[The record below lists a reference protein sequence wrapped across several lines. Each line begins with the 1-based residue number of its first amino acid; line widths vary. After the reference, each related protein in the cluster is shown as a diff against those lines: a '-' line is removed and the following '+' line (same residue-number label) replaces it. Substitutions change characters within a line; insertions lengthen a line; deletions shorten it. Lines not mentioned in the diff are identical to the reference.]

1 MSFEPIENH
10 GVIGNMRSIA
20 LVAVN
25 GSIDFL
31 CYPNFDSP
39 TVFAALLDDEK
50 GGCFQI
56 QPQLKERRVRQ
67 LYLPDTNI
75 LLTRFLAEQG
85 VAELTDY
92 MPIGNDGEQPNE
104 IIRTLAVIR
113 GEVDFK
119 MRCQPRFNY
128 AMDGHTLNI
137 EDKCAIFSPASN
149 ACPPLALYST
159 VALRQESRDVISEFR
174 LRAGERATFVFGGVR
189 PQGQQPEMDLIEE
202 RFHETANFW
211 KGWIAKSKYRG
222 RWREMVNRS
231 ALMLKLLISREHGS
245 LIAAPTFSLPEEIGG
260 VRNWDYRFTWLRDAT
275 FTLYALIRL
284 GFVEEAEGFIDWLKG
299 RLGDDAQRGPLQV
312 MYGIDGRQ
320 KLDEQILDHLKGYEH
335 SKPVR
340 IGNAAYQQLQLDI
353 YGEMMDSVYLANKY
367 GDSISYAGWQ
377 EVQRVLE
384 WLGKNWQR
392 PDEGIWEV
400 RGGAREFLHSRLM
413 CWVAFDRAVRLAQ
426 KRSLSAPFEAWLQ
439 ARDAIREDIFTNF
452 WDPDLQSFVQ
462 SKGTNNLDAS
472 VLLMPLVRFISPVD
486 PMWRS
491 TMKAIE
497 ARLVEDTLVHR
508 YEAERTNVDG
518 IPGGEG
524 SFTPCSFWYI
534 ECLARA
540 GELEKAQ
547 LLFEKLLGY
556 ANHLGLY
563 SEEIGPSGQHL
574 GNFPQAFTHLAL
586 ISAATYLDRVL
597 SGKDNSVWR

>member
-1 MSFEPIENH
+1 MSFEPIENY
-10 GVIGNMRSIA
+10 GAIGNMYSLA
-20 LVAVN
+20 LVSVN

-39 TVFAALLDDEK
+39 TVFAALLDDQK

-56 QPQLKERRVRQ
+56 QPQLGKKRVRQ

-75 LLTRFLAEQG
+75 LLTRFLAEEG

-92 MPIGNDGEQPNE
+92 MPIATDGAQPNE
-104 IIRTLAVIR
+104 LIRTLAVIR
-113 GEVDFK
+113 GEVNFK
-119 MRCQPRFNY
+119 VRCQPRFNY
-128 AMDGHTLNI
+128 AKCEHTVSI
-137 EDKCAIFSPASN
+137 EDRCAIFSPASD

-159 VALRQESRDVISEFR
+159 VALTQQSQDAIANFT
-174 LRAGERATFVFGGVR
+174 LRAGEKVTFVFGGVR
-189 PQGQQPEMDLIEE
+189 PQGQQPEMEFVEL
-202 RFHETANFW
+202 RFRETARFW
-211 KGWIAKSKYRG
+211 KGWIAKSSYKG

-245 LIAAPTFSLPEEIGG
+245 IVAAPTFSLPERLGG
-260 VRNWDYRFTWLRDAT
+260 PRNWDYRFTWLRDSA

-284 GFVEEAEGFIDWLKG
+284 GFVEEAEAFINWLKG

-320 KLDEQILDHLKGYEH
+320 KLDELTLDHLPGYEN

-367 GDSISYAGWQ
+367 GDSISHAGWQ
-377 EVQRVLE
+377 ELQQILE
-384 WLGKNWQR
+384 WLSKNWQR

-413 CWVAFDRAVRLAQ
+413 CWVAFDRALRLAQ
-426 KRSLSAPFEAWLQ
+426 KRSLSGPLDAWLRT
-439 ARDAIREDIFTNF
+439 RDAIRNDIFANF
-452 WDPDLQSFVQ
+452 WDEGLQSFVQ
-462 SKGTNNLDAS
+462 SKGSKDLDAS
-472 VLLMPLVRFISPVD
+472 VLLMPLMRFISPVD
-486 PMWRS
+486 PMWLS

-497 ARLVEDTLVHR
+497 ARLVEDTLVRR

-524 SFTPCSFWYI
+524 SFTACSFWYI
-534 ECLARA
+534 ECLARS

-563 SEEIGPSGQHL
+563 SEEIGLSGQHL

-586 ISAATYLDRVL
+586 ISTATYLDRAL
-597 SGKDNSVWR
+597 SGKDDSVWR